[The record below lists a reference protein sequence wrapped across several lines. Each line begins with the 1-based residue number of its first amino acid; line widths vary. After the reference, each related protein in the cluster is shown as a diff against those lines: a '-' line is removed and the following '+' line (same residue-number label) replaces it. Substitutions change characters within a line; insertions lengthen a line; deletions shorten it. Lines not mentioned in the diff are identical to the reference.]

1 MFPISWHLPCIF
13 DYDGPHGLGIPLTPA
28 LVLVQGCE
36 GVLGP
41 GCRGHYGYDDNA
53 QADHPHVVEG
63 VLCYVMLL
71 CYVVVWCGAN
81 IVNTRVQFLLSDV
94 TTLYLPVPVL
104 KSYMSE
110 IHAR

>member
-53 QADHPHVVEG
+53 QADYPHVVEG
-63 VLCYVMLL
+63 VHVL
-71 CYVVVWCGAN
+71 CYVVMLCCGVVWCQHCQHPRAVFAQRRHN
-81 IVNTRVQFLLSDV
+81 F
-94 TTLYLPVPVL
+94 VPACACLEKLHV
-104 KSYMSE
+104 
-110 IHAR
+110 

>member
-1 MFPISWHLPCIF
+1 MKEYWVLAAGATMDMMIMPR
-13 DYDGPHGLGIPLTPA
+13 LTILMLLKVCMCCA
-28 LVLVQGCE
+28 
-36 GVLGP
+36 
-41 GCRGHYGYDDNA
+41 
-53 QADHPHVVEG
+53 
-63 VLCYVMLL
+63 MLL

>member
-1 MFPISWHLPCIF
+1 M
-13 DYDGPHGLGIPLTPA
+13 
-28 LVLVQGCE
+28 QECE

-63 VLCYVMLL
+63 VLCYG
-71 CYVVVWCGAN
+71 VVCAN

-94 TTLYLPVPVL
+94 TTLYLPVL
-104 KSYMSE
+104 KSYMPE
-110 IHAR
+110 IST